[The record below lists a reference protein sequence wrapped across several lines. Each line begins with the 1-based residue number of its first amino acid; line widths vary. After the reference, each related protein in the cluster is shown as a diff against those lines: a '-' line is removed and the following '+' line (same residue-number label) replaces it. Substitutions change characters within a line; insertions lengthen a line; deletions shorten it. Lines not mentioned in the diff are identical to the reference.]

1 MIIFN
6 ATQHNPTPEQVEAGV
21 MNASPEIQKLI
32 TFTTAPTAAEMKENA
47 KAVAK
52 IAAAALNKIGVP
64 SHERAVMIGGAPYF
78 MPHLEKALFKMGLT
92 PIYAFSQR
100 VCVEQNKEDGSVEK
114 TFVFKHA
121 GWIVAEK
128 EE

>member
-6 ATQHNPTPEQVEAGV
+6 ATQHNPTPEQVSDGV
-21 MNASPEIQKLI
+21 MNANAEIQQLI
-32 TFTTAPTAAEMKENA
+32 TFTTAPTAAEMKEKA

-52 IAAAALNKIGVP
+52 IAAAALNKTGVP

-78 MPHLEKALFKMGLT
+78 MSYLEKALFKQGLT
-92 PIYAFSQR
+92 PIYAFSER
-100 VCVEQNKEDGSVEK
+100 VCVEKKTEDGSVEK

-121 GWIVAEK
+121 GWIVAE